1 MKKKIVVSTPVLAL
15 LIAALL
21 VSLVANF
28 IQLGQADSPVLP
40 SITGS
45 YSTNTFSSDST
56 YLVFEKDNS
65 FTLYNQREGVLEQ
78 GKYTESINHQYS
90 LEGNSGTAGTVI
102 LTEDGLYYIPDDAS
116 VTFFQRFSDTP
127 TYAGSWT
134 TETDKES

>member
-21 VSLVANF
+21 VSLAANL
-28 IQLGQADSPVLP
+28 IQLGQANSAVHQ

-45 YSTNTFSSDST
+45 YCT
-56 YLVFEKDNS
+56 YTLGPDGTYIVFERDNS

-78 GKYTESINHQYS
+78 GKYTESIHHQYS
-90 LEGNSGTAGTVI
+90 LEGNSGTVGTVI

-116 VTFFQRFSDTP
+116 VTFFQRFSDIP